1 MESKIPNDAEPT
13 QDYVL
18 LTVLSVFFGMLGI
31 TLLYVVL
38 KVWPSGISNV
48 PEKIHLFGSACTLTP
63 EHRYLLL
70 MTLGGALGASVH
82 LLISFTAFVGN
93 RSFVTSWI
101 PWYMLRPVIGAA
113 MALFFYML
121 LRGGILTYGAS
132 TTSTVPV
139 ENPSNSAV
147 NVTPAKVTPP
157 PGDSDSVKVQGPS
170 PVPAADSTDTT
181 KTAAAPTAEAGE
193 PPANPDEEDTPPQP
207 APVPPLNPFGMMA
220 IACMVGLF
228 SKEASKKLEEL
239 FKTLFN
245 VRADQQVPFKDKLP
259 TDKRATNPANTIA
272 VTPAPD
278 ANAADTDA
286 AKADDINDVL
296 PDADEDDDATDPD
309 HKDAP
314 QG

>member
-18 LTVLSVFFGMLGI
+18 LTVLSVFFGLLGI

-38 KVWPSGISNV
+38 KVWPSGISGM
-48 PEKIHLFGSACTLTP
+48 PEEVCLFGRSYTFTP

-93 RSFVTSWI
+93 RSFVTSWV
-101 PWYMLRPVIGAA
+101 PWYMLRPIIGAA

-121 LRGGILTYGAS
+121 LRGGILTYG
-132 TTSTVPV
+132 TVPPA
-139 ENPSNSAV
+139 NSNDSTAQAP
-147 NVTPAKVTPP
+147 PADTAPA
-157 PGDSDSVKVQGPS
+157 PGDSDSVKIQSPPPS
-170 PVPAADSTDTT
+170 ADSTDTT
-181 KTAAAPTAEAGE
+181 KTVGAAPVKAAK
-193 PPANPDEEDTPPQP
+193 PPEKPKNPPKPQP

-259 TDKRATNPANTIA
+259 TDKRGTIPANTIA
-272 VTPAPD
+272 VTPSPD
-278 ANAADTDA
+278 ANT

-309 HKDAP
+309 HKDAEP

>member
-38 KVWPSGISNV
+38 KVWPSGISSV
-48 PEKIHLFGSACTLTP
+48 PQEVHLFGKACTLTP

-121 LRGGILTYGAS
+121 LRGGILTYGS
-132 TTSTVPV
+132 TTTSTVPA

-147 NVTPAKVTPP
+147 NVTSPNASPP
-157 PGDSDSVKVQGPS
+157 PGDSDSVKAQAPS
-170 PVPAADSTDTT
+170 PSADSTDTA
-181 KTAAAPTAEAGE
+181 KTVGTSPVKAAKPPVTAKKLD
-193 PPANPDEEDTPPQP
+193 DEQ
-207 APVPPLNPFGMMA
+207 PVPPLNPFGMMA

-259 TDKRATNPANTIA
+259 TDKRGTNPANTIA
-272 VTPAPD
+272 VTPTPD
-278 ANAADTDA
+278 ANA

-309 HKDAP
+309 HKDTP

>member
-147 NVTPAKVTPP
+147 NVTPAKVTGSL
-157 PGDSDSVKVQGPS
+157 GDSDSVKVQVP
-170 PVPAADSTDTT
+170 PAADSTDTT
-181 KTAAAPTAEAGE
+181 ETAAAAPAKANE
-193 PPANPDEEDTPPQP
+193 PPAAPDEPEDPPSQP

-245 VRADQQVPFKDKLP
+245 VRADQQVPYKDKLP
-259 TDKRATNPANTIA
+259 TDTRAANPANTIA
-272 VTPAPD
+272 VTPTPD
-278 ANAADTDA
+278 ANA

-309 HKDAP
+309 HKDAEP

>member
-38 KVWPSGISNV
+38 KVWPSGISSV
-48 PEKIHLFGSACTLTP
+48 PEEVHLFGSACTLTP

-121 LRGGILTYGAS
+121 LRGGILTYGA
-132 TTSTVPV
+132 TVPA
-139 ENPSNSAV
+139 EKPPGDSAM
-147 NVTPAKVTPP
+147 NVPHTNATAP
-157 PGDSDSVKVQGPS
+157 PGDSDSVKVQA
-170 PVPAADSTDTT
+170 PVSSADSTDTT
-181 KTAAAPTAEAGE
+181 KTAAAPAAKTTKPPVTAKKQ
-193 PPANPDEEDTPPQP
+193 NDSQP

-245 VRADQQVPFKDKLP
+245 VRADQQVPYKDKLP
-259 TDKRATNPANTIA
+259 TDTRTTNPASTIA

-278 ANAADTDA
+278 ANA

>member
-31 TLLYVVL
+31 ALLYVVL
-38 KVWPSGISNV
+38 KVWPSGISSV
-48 PEKIHLFGSACTLTP
+48 PEKVRLFGSAYTLTP

-101 PWYMLRPVIGAA
+101 PWYMLRPIIGAA

-147 NVTPAKVTPP
+147 KVIPTNVSPP

-181 KTAAAPTAEAGE
+181 ETAGTPPAKASE
-193 PPANPDEEDTPPQP
+193 PPAEPDEAEDSQP

-245 VRADQQVPFKDKLP
+245 VRPDQQVPFKDKLP

-272 VTPAPD
+272 VTPNTAATD
-278 ANAADTDA
+278 ANT

-296 PDADEDDDATDPD
+296 PDADEDEDATDPD
-309 HKDAP
+309 HKDAEP

>member
-38 KVWPSGISNV
+38 KVWPSGISSV
-48 PEKIHLFGSACTLTP
+48 PEKVYLLGKAYTISP
-63 EHRYLLL
+63 ERRYLLL

-93 RSFVTSWI
+93 RSFVTSWV

-121 LRGGILTYGAS
+121 LRGGILTYGPS

-139 ENPSNSAV
+139 EKPSNSAV

-181 KTAAAPTAEAGE
+181 ETAAAAPAKAGE
-193 PPANPDEEDTPPQP
+193 PPADSDAEDSQP

-259 TDKRATNPANTIA
+259 TDKRGTNPANTIA

>member
-18 LTVLSVFFGMLGI
+18 LTVLSVFFGLLGI

-38 KVWPSGISNV
+38 KVWPSGISGM
-48 PEKIHLFGSACTLTP
+48 PEKIHLFGGAYSFTP
-63 EHRYLLL
+63 ERRYLLL

-93 RSFVTSWI
+93 RSFVTSWV
-101 PWYMLRPVIGAA
+101 PWYMLRPIIGAA

-121 LRGGILTYGAS
+121 LRGGILTYSPS
-132 TTSTVPV
+132 TTSTAPAAK
-139 ENPSNSAV
+139 PSNSQV
-147 NVTPAKVTPP
+147 EVTPVDVTPA
-157 PGDSDSVKVQGPS
+157 PGDTDSVKVQGPS
-170 PVPAADSTDTT
+170 PVPSADSTDTT
-181 KTAAAPTAEAGE
+181 ATAGA
-193 PPANPDEEDTPPQP
+193 PPAKADEPAVTEEEPEDSQP
-207 APVPPLNPFGMMA
+207 AEVPPLNPFGMMA

-272 VTPAPD
+272 VTPA
-278 ANAADTDA
+278 ADTTNT

-296 PDADEDDDATDPD
+296 PDADDDADTDPD
-309 HKDAP
+309 HKDAEP

>member
-1 MESKIPNDAEPT
+1 MESNIPDNSEPT

-18 LTVLSVFFGMLGI
+18 LTVLSVFFGALGV
-31 TLLYVVL
+31 TLLYLVL
-38 KVWPSGISNV
+38 KIWPSGISSV
-48 PEKIHLFGSACTLTP
+48 PENVRIFGSSYLLTP

-93 RSFVTSWI
+93 RAFVTSWV
-101 PWYMLRPVIGAA
+101 PWYMLRPIIGAG

-121 LRGGILTYGAS
+121 LRGGILTYSPS
-132 TTSTVPV
+132 TTSPPNVAQTNAPAAQ
-139 ENPSNSAV
+139 PDTSN
-147 NVTPAKVTPP
+147 
-157 PGDSDSVKVQGPS
+157 KVQGPPPAPAGDTTGADTTGNDTS
-170 PVPAADSTDTT
+170 GNNTSGSNASGNPAAPP
-181 KTAAAPTAEAGE
+181 AAAAGNI
-193 PPANPDEEDTPPQP
+193 PPVTQP

-245 VRADQQVPFKDKLP
+245 VREEQQVPYKDKLP
-259 TDKRATNPANTIA
+259 TDKRAQDPASTVA
-272 VTPAPD
+272 VTPEAGAKGGAAP
-278 ANAADTDA
+278 
-286 AKADDINDVL
+286 ADDINDVL
-296 PDADEDDDATDPD
+296 PDADDDATGEPD
-309 HKDAP
+309 HKDAEP